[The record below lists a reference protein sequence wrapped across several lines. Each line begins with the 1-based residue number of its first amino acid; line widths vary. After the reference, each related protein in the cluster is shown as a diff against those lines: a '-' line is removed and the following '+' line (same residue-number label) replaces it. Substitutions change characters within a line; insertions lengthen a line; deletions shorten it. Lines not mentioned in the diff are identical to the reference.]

1 MSRDF
6 ESTGR
11 FEPWFQRTFPDRAPR
26 MVAKFAIVILLF
38 TLLGWVGGFVINKAT
53 SAPVAAAAAQLC
65 VSDPGLA
72 CTIRTNVRH
81 FKQGKLGR
89 SEGYRAKLDN
99 LYRRPAAAKRV
110 WIHKIAA
117 AIEEQNAE
125 LAAKGITARF
135 AAADA
140 PVLYRRS
147 TRHASC
153 ASAGGYPAIATG
165 KRTCNGYRVGRMNG
179 PGLTKKQVQVGGAAV
194 LCGTGVVLG
203 LVAAGPTAGS
213 IVYLLAGSGAASCL
227 WATWAQVDP
236 G

>member
-11 FEPWFQRTFPDRAPR
+11 FEPWFQRKFPNRAPR
-26 MVAKFAIVILLF
+26 MVAKFAITILVF
-38 TLLGWVGGFVINKAT
+38 TLLGWVGGFAINRAT
-53 SAPVAAAAAQLC
+53 SAPSAAAAQLC

-72 CTIRTNVRH
+72 CSIRTNVRH
-81 FKQGKLGR
+81 FKEGKLGR
-89 SEGYRAKLDN
+89 SAGYRAKLAN
-99 LYRRPAAAKRV
+99 LYRRPAAARRV

-125 LAAKGITARF
+125 LAAKGITARY
-135 AAADA
+135 AADDA
-140 PVLYRRS
+140 PLLYRKS
-147 TRHASC
+147 TRRASC
-153 ASAGGYPAIATG
+153 ASAGGYPAIASG

-179 PGLTKKQVQVGGAAV
+179 PGLTKKQVQIGGAAV

-213 IVYLLAGSGAASCL
+213 TVYLLAGSGAASCL
-227 WATWAQVDP
+227 WATWSQIDP

>member
-11 FEPWFQRTFPDRAPR
+11 FEPWFQRTFPDRVPR

-38 TLLGWVGGFVINKAT
+38 TMLGWVGGFVINKAT
-53 SAPVAAAAAQLC
+53 AGAVAASQQLC

-72 CTIRTNVRH
+72 CSIRTNVRR

-89 SEGYRAKLDN
+89 SDGYRRKLDD
-99 LYRRPAAAKRV
+99 LYRRPAAARRA
-110 WIHKIAA
+110 WIHKIAQ

-125 LAAKGITARF
+125 LAAKGVTARY

-140 PVLYRRS
+140 PLLYRQS

-153 ASAGGYPAIATG
+153 ASAGGYPAIASG
-165 KRTCNGYRVGRMNG
+165 KRTCNGYRVGRING
-179 PGLTKKQVQVGGAAV
+179 PGLTKKQVQIGGAAV
-194 LCGTGVVLG
+194 LCGAGVVLG

-213 IVYLLAGSGAASCL
+213 TVYLLAGSGAASCL
-227 WATWAQVDP
+227 WATWSQVDP

>member
-11 FEPWFQRTFPDRAPR
+11 FEPWFQRNFPDRATR
-26 MVAKFAIVILLF
+26 TVAKFAIVIVVF
-38 TLLGWVGGFVINKAT
+38 ALLGWVGGFVISRAT
-53 SAPVAAAAAQLC
+53 ATPMAAAAMQLC

-72 CTIRTNVRH
+72 CSIRTNVRH

-89 SEGYRAKLDN
+89 SEGYRAKLDD
-99 LYRRPAAAKRV
+99 LYRRPAAARRV
-110 WIHKIAA
+110 WIRKIGR

-125 LAAKGITARF
+125 LAAKGITPRL

-140 PVLYRRS
+140 PALYRKS

-165 KRTCNGYRVGRMNG
+165 KRTCNGYRVARMNG
-179 PGLTKKQVQVGGAAV
+179 PGLTKKQVQIGGAAV
-194 LCGTGVVLG
+194 LCGSGVVLG
-203 LVAAGPTAGS
+203 LVAAGPTAGGT
-213 IVYLLAGSGAASCL
+213 VYLLAGSGALSCM
-227 WATWAQVDP
+227 WATWSQVDP